1 MKCALEMAIAIEEA
15 KRLEAIKAEEERKR
29 RYEED
34 LKKFYECIEKID
46 SYVEKELLKNKGKV
60 ELLCE
65 ECCWRSGFYSFGEKN
80 YDYKNKNGGYPHY
93 YLTQN
98 TPMFPLDIYVAYL
111 KSHCYTVQI
120 ENTTFKGASSTGKTK
135 FEVPCI
141 KMIISI

>member
-29 RYEED
+29 KYEED
-34 LKKFYECIEKID
+34 LKYFYEHIEKLD
-46 SYVEKELLKNKGKV
+46 SYVEKELMNGKGKI

-65 ECCWRSGFYSFGEKN
+65 KFPWSNGFYHFGKKSYYYEN
-80 YDYKNKNGGYPHY
+80 RNGGYPYY
-93 YLTQN
+93 YLTPS
-98 TPMFPLDIYVAYL
+98 TSDFPLDIYVEYL
-111 KSHCYTVQI
+111 KSHCYTVEI
-120 ENTTFKGASSTGKTK
+120 KDATFIGASSTGKTK

>member
-34 LKKFYECIEKID
+34 LKYFYNHIKSID
-46 SYVEKELLKNKGKV
+46 SYVEKELIKSKGRI

-65 ECCWRSGFYSFGEKN
+65 ECYWRSGFYYFGEKN

-93 YLTQN
+93 YLTQS
-98 TPMFPLDIYVAYL
+98 TPMFPLDIYVEYL
-111 KSHCYTVQI
+111 KSHCYTVEI
-120 ENTTFKGASSTGKTK
+120 KDATFIGASSTGKTK
-135 FEVPCI
+135 SKVSCI